1 MCSQYDTHRLIF
13 SPRVN
18 LTLYKNHEDASMR
31 KDVPAKWVSLVVL
44 AILNPSRLAAIGVEP
59 TPVVH
64 VGDAPQRRV
73 EVRSGDRVLF
83 QSPDEGLWSITTGWK
98 DGWPEGWRHAAVQGV
113 ERLGDWTIV
122 SGAIEVPQGRLE
134 LRDSYRVEGGL
145 VRGVRR
151 FTWTGKEPLPQCT
164 LSVRWLA
171 PGAKNAKP
179 LLPGICYYGNPMGAR
194 TGAGAV
200 AVHTGRPGEE
210 SIYEEHRY
218 AAPFASIEWSENGA
232 WRGAAMHTIPSM
244 LIDANRR
251 DQWWSLGLVA
261 RDAACEFV
269 ALSGP
274 CTSNGRHSVVKAL
287 QRRFIDYPDA
297 WINLRPGTIVEK
309 TFFLEAYPVARQG
322 SGFRTPLR
330 TAMEL
335 NPPWSLDGLPT
346 LDRIVRDKYR
356 FACSR
361 FRDRPNDPGFHMFPG
376 DGSEYVMG
384 WCGQAAAPGYAML
397 VLSNRLNDPKSR
409 DMAVRSLNFL
419 TTAPF
424 NDDGFLLRYSAGS
437 GKWSEQN
444 AVSQGQA
451 MENFA
456 RAILIARKQ
465 GGIDTKPW
473 EAFLQKACEIHAKR
487 ILRDDWRP
495 VSTNE
500 GFFVAPLCKGC
511 SLFGDEDFKRAAVK
525 AADHYAQRHL
535 DMTEPYWGGTLDA
548 QCEDKEGALAGFQ
561 AFLAVYEMTKEPR
574 YLQWAEHAMDVALTY
589 AVLWDIDMPP
599 GRLRDHGFKTRG
611 WTIVS
616 AQNQHLDVF
625 GVLYTP
631 EIWRMGDYLRRD
643 DLKRLAA
650 VMYRSCGQIIDPYG
664 SQGEQIQHTNFLQAG
679 DLSDP
684 SRARGGYAEH
694 WTVFWITAHFLNAAA
709 QFEEMGVDLDH
720 LEAR

>member
-1 MCSQYDTHRLIF
+1 M
-13 SPRVN
+13 
-18 LTLYKNHEDASMR
+18 K
-31 KDVPAKWVSLVVL
+31 KDVSVTWAALAVL
-44 AILNPSRLAAIGVEP
+44 ALFGFSSGAPAAAEP
-59 TPVVH
+59 GPAVR

-73 EVRSGDRVLF
+73 EALSGDRVLF
-83 QSPDEGLWSITTGWK
+83 QSPQEGLWSVAAGWK
-98 DGWPEGWRHAAVQGV
+98 DGWPDDWRHAQVKDVQKV
-113 ERLGDWTIV
+113 GDWTV
-122 SGAIEVPQGRLE
+122 VTGAIEMPQGRLE

-145 VRGVRR
+145 IRGVRR

-200 AVHTGRPGEE
+200 AVHTGKPGEE

-218 AAPFASIEWSENGA
+218 AAPFASIEWSGDGA
-232 WRGAAMHTIPSM
+232 WRGAALHTVPSM
-244 LIDANRR
+244 PIDANRR

-261 RDAACEFV
+261 RDGACELV
-269 ALSGP
+269 SLSGP
-274 CTSNGRHSVVKAL
+274 CASNGRHSVVKAF
-287 QRRFIDYPDA
+287 QGRFTDYPDT
-297 WINLRPGTIVEK
+297 WLNLRPGTIVEK
-309 TFFLEAYPVARQG
+309 TFFLEAYPVAKQG

-330 TAMEL
+330 TAMAL
-335 NPPWSLDGLPT
+335 NPPWSVDGLPT
-346 LDRIVRDKYR
+346 LEQIVRDKYR

-361 FRDRPNDPGFHMFPG
+361 FRDRPKDPGFHMFPG

-384 WCGQAAAPGYAML
+384 WCGQAAAPGYAL
-397 VLSNRLNDPKSR
+397 LALAKRLDDPKAR

-419 TTAPF
+419 ATASF
-424 NDDGFLLRYSAGS
+424 NEHGFLLRYSASS
-437 GKWSEQN
+437 GNWSEQN

-465 GGIDTKPW
+465 GGVDTKPW
-473 EAFLQKACEIHAKR
+473 EAFLQKACEVHADR

-500 GFFVAPLCKGC
+500 GFFVSPLCKGFA
-511 SLFGDEDFKRAAVK
+511 LFGDERFKRAAVK
-525 AADHYAQRHL
+525 AAEHYAQRHL

-548 QCEDKEGALAGFQ
+548 QCEDKEGAWAAFQ
-561 AFLAVYEMTKEPR
+561 AFLAVYELTKEPR
-574 YLQWAEHAMDVALTY
+574 YLQWAEHAMDAAITY
-589 AVLWDIDMPP
+589 TVLWDIDMPP
-599 GRLRDHGFKTRG
+599 GRLRDHGFQSRG

-625 GVLYTP
+625 GVISTP
-631 EIWRMGDYLRRD
+631 DIWRMGDYLRRE

-650 VMYRSCGQIIDPYG
+650 VMYRSCGQILDPWG
-664 SQGEQIQHTNFLQAG
+664 SQGEQMQHTNFIQSG
-679 DLSDP
+679 DMSDT
-684 SRARGGYAEH
+684 SRVRGGYAEH

-709 QFEEMGVDLDH
+709 QFEEMGVDLDRG
-720 LEAR
+720 EAK

>member
-1 MCSQYDTHRLIF
+1 MKENVS
-13 SPRVN
+13 
-18 LTLYKNHEDASMR
+18 
-31 KDVPAKWVSLVVL
+31 AKWVAFVVS
-44 AILNPSRLAAIGVEP
+44 AMVGFSSRAAVGAEP
-59 TPVVH
+59 APAVRVV
-64 VGDAPQRRV
+64 DAPQRRV
-73 EVRSGDRVLF
+73 EVRAGERVVF
-83 QSPDEGLWSITTGWK
+83 QSPEEGLWSVATAWK
-98 DGWPEGWRHAAVQGV
+98 DGWPEGWRHANVAGV
-113 ERLGDWTIV
+113 ERVGDWTIV
-122 SGAIEVPQGRLE
+122 TGAIELPQGKLE
-134 LRDSYRVEGGL
+134 LRDSYRTEGNL

-200 AVHTGRPGEE
+200 AVHTGKPGEE

-218 AAPFASIEWSENGA
+218 AAPFASIEWNEGDT

-244 LIDANRR
+244 PIDANQR

-261 RDAACEFV
+261 REDACELV
-269 ALSGP
+269 SLSGP
-274 CTSNGRHSVVKAL
+274 CASNGRHSVVKAF
-287 QRRFIDYPDA
+287 QGKFIDYPDT
-297 WINLRPGTIVEK
+297 WIHLRPGTIVEK
-309 TFFLEAYPVARQG
+309 TFLLEAYPVAKQG

-330 TAMEL
+330 TAMAL
-335 NPPWSLDGLPT
+335 YPAGDLTGLPT
-346 LDRIVRDKYR
+346 LDQILRDKYR

-361 FRDRPNDPGFHMFPG
+361 FRDRPQDPGFHMFPG

-384 WCGQAAAPGYAML
+384 WCGQAAAPGYALL
-397 VLSNRLNDPKSR
+397 VLDKRLGDPQAR
-409 DMAVRSLNFL
+409 DMAVRSLNL
-419 TTAPF
+419 LATTPF
-424 NDDGFLLRYSAGS
+424 NEHGFQLRYSAGS
-437 GKWSEQN
+437 GTWSEQN

-473 EAFLQKACEIHAKR
+473 EAFLQKACEVHAKR

-495 VSTNE
+495 GSTNE
-500 GFFVAPLCKGC
+500 GFFVSPLCKGYG
-511 SLFGDEDFKRAAVK
+511 LFGNEDFKRAAIK
-525 AADHYAQRHL
+525 AAEHYAKRHL

-548 QCEDKEGALAGFQ
+548 QCEDKEGAWAGFQ
-561 AFLAVYEMTKEPR
+561 AFLAVYELTKEPR
-574 YLQWAEHAMDVALTY
+574 YLAWAEHAMDVTLTY
-589 AVLWDIDMPP
+589 TVLWDIDMPP
-599 GRLRDHGFKTRG
+599 GRLRDYGFKTRG

-625 GVLYTP
+625 GVVSTP
-631 EIWRMGDYLRRD
+631 DIWRMGEYLRRD
-643 DLKRLAA
+643 DLKRIAA

-664 SQGEQIQHTNFLQAG
+664 SQGEQMQHTNFIQSG
-679 DLSDP
+679 DMSDT

-709 QFEEMGVDLDH
+709 QFEEMGIDLDRPGIH
-720 LEAR
+720 

>member
-1 MCSQYDTHRLIF
+1 MKRNVS
-13 SPRVN
+13 
-18 LTLYKNHEDASMR
+18 E
-31 KDVPAKWVSLVVL
+31 KWVALVVL
-44 AILNPSRLAAIGVEP
+44 TVFCLSSRAAVGAEP
-59 TPVVH
+59 VPVVQ
-64 VGDAPQRRV
+64 VGDAGQGRV

-83 QSPDEGLWSITTGWK
+83 QSPEEGLWSVATAWK
-98 DGWPEGWRHAAVQGV
+98 DGWPDAWRHAQVGEVQTA
-113 ERLGDWTIV
+113 GDWTV
-122 SGAIEVPQGRLE
+122 VTGAIELPQGKLE
-134 LRDSYRVEGGL
+134 LRDSYRVEGNL

-151 FTWTGKEPLPQCT
+151 FTWTGKGPLPQCT
-164 LSVRWLA
+164 LSVRWIA
-171 PGAKNAKP
+171 PGVKNAKP

-200 AVHTGRPGEE
+200 AVHTGKPGEE

-218 AAPFASIEWSENGA
+218 AAPFASIEWNEDDA
-232 WRGAAMHTIPSM
+232 WRGAAIHTVPSM

-251 DQWWSLGLVA
+251 DQWWSLGLVS
-261 RDAACEFV
+261 RDDACELV

-274 CTSNGRHSVVKAL
+274 CASNGRHSVVKAF
-287 QRRFIDYPDA
+287 QGKFIDYPDT
-297 WINLRPGTIVEK
+297 WIDLRPGTIIEK
-309 TFFLEAYPVARQG
+309 TFFLEAYPAAKQG
-322 SGFRTPLR
+322 SGFRTPLH

-346 LDRIVRDKYR
+346 YGEIIREKYR

-361 FRDRPNDPGFHMFPG
+361 FRDRPQNPGFHMFPG
-376 DGSEYVMG
+376 DGSDYVMG
-384 WCGQAAAPGYAML
+384 WCGQAAAPGYAL
-397 VLSNRLNDPKSR
+397 LALAKRLNDPKAR

-424 NDDGFLLRYSAGS
+424 NENGFLLRYTAGS
-437 GKWSEQN
+437 GNWSEQN

-473 EAFLQKACEIHAKR
+473 EAFLQKACEVHAKR
-487 ILRDDWRP
+487 ILQDDWRP
-495 VSTNE
+495 GSTNE
-500 GFFVAPLCKGC
+500 GFFVSPLCKGY
-511 SLFGDEDFKRAAVK
+511 SLFGNEDFKRAAIK
-525 AADHYAQRHL
+525 AAEHYAKRHL

-548 QCEDKEGALAGFQ
+548 QCEDKEGAWAGFQ

-574 YLQWAEHAMDVALTY
+574 YLEWAEHAMDVAITY
-589 AVLWDIDMPP
+589 TVLWDIDMPP
-599 GRLRDHGFKTRG
+599 GRLRDHDFKTRG

-625 GVLYTP
+625 GVMYTP
-631 EIWRMGDYLRRD
+631 EIWRMGGYLHRE

-650 VMYRSCGQIIDPYG
+650 VMYRSCGQIIDPFG
-664 SQGEQIQHTNFLQAG
+664 SQGEQMQHTNFIQSG
-679 DLSDP
+679 DMSDT

-709 QFEEMGVDLDH
+709 QFEEMGIDLDRW
-720 LEAR
+720 EARR

>member
-1 MCSQYDTHRLIF
+1 M
-13 SPRVN
+13 
-18 LTLYKNHEDASMR
+18 KNDAST
-31 KDVPAKWVSLVVL
+31 KWVALVVL
-44 AILNPSRLAAIGVEP
+44 AVFGFCVGAAVGVEP
-59 TPVVH
+59 APVVQ
-64 VGDAPQRRV
+64 VGDAPERRV

-83 QSPDEGLWSITTGWK
+83 QSPNEGLWSVATGWE
-98 DGWPEGWRHAAVQGV
+98 DGWPDGWRHANAVGV
-113 ERLGDWTIV
+113 ERVGDWTV
-122 SGAIEVPQGRLE
+122 VTGAIELPQGKLE
-134 LRDSYRVEGGL
+134 LRDSYRTEGNL

-164 LSVRWLA
+164 LSVRWIA
-171 PGAKNAKP
+171 PGAKDAKP

-200 AVHTGRPGEE
+200 AVHTGKPGEE
-210 SIYEEHRY
+210 SLYEEHRY
-218 AAPFASIEWSENGA
+218 AAPFASIEWSEDGA

-261 RDAACEFV
+261 REDACELV
-269 ALSGP
+269 SLSGP
-274 CTSNGRHSVVKAL
+274 CASNGRHSVVKAF
-287 QRRFIDYPDA
+287 QGKFIDYPDT
-297 WINLRPGTIVEK
+297 WVNLRPGTIVEK
-309 TFFLEAYPVARQG
+309 TFLLEAYPVAQQG
-322 SGFRTPLR
+322 SGFRAPLR
-330 TAMEL
+330 TAMAL
-335 NPPWSLDGLPT
+335 YPVGDLAGLPT
-346 LDRIVRDKYR
+346 LDQIVHDKYR

-361 FRDRPNDPGFHMFPG
+361 FRDRPKDPGFHMFPG

-384 WCGQAAAPGYAML
+384 WCGQAAAPGYAL
-397 VLSNRLNDPKSR
+397 LALSDRLGDPKSR

-424 NDDGFLLRYSAGS
+424 NENGFQLHYSAGS
-437 GKWSEQN
+437 GTWSEQN

-456 RAILIARKQ
+456 RAILTARRQ

-473 EAFLQKACEIHAKR
+473 EAFLQKACEVHAKR

-500 GFFVAPLCKGC
+500 GFFVSPLCKGYG
-511 SLFGDEDFKRAAVK
+511 LFGNEDFKRAAIK
-525 AADHYAQRHL
+525 AAGHYARRHL

-548 QCEDKEGALAGFQ
+548 QCEDKEGAWAAFQ
-561 AFLAVYEMTKEPR
+561 AFLAVYELTKEPR
-574 YLQWAEHAMDVALTY
+574 YLEWAEHAMDVSLTY
-589 AVLWDIDMPP
+589 TVLWDIDMPP

-631 EIWRMGDYLRRD
+631 EIWRMGEYLRRD

-664 SQGEQIQHTNFLQAG
+664 SQGEQMQHTNFIQSG
-679 DLSDP
+679 DMSDT
-684 SRARGGYAEH
+684 SRVRGGYAEH

-709 QFEEMGVDLDH
+709 QFEEMGIDLDR
-720 LEAR
+720 LGTARGSLSSRP

>member
-1 MCSQYDTHRLIF
+1 MKNRL
-13 SPRVN
+13 
-18 LTLYKNHEDASMR
+18 
-31 KDVPAKWVSLVVL
+31 AKWAALVGF
-44 AILNPSRLAAIGVEP
+44 AMFGFPSLAA
-59 TPVVH
+59 
-64 VGDAPQRRV
+64 VGAESVATVRVGGAPERRV
-73 EVRSGDRVLF
+73 EVRAGERVVF
-83 QSPDEGLWSITTGWK
+83 QSPEEGLWSVATAWK
-98 DGWPEGWRHAAVQGV
+98 DGWPDGWRHANVAGV
-113 ERLGDWTIV
+113 ERVGDWTIV
-122 SGAIEVPQGRLE
+122 TGAIELPQGKLE
-134 LRDSYRVEGGL
+134 LRDSYRTEGNL

-200 AVHTGRPGEE
+200 AVHTGKPGEE

-218 AAPFASIEWSENGA
+218 AAPFASIEWSENNA
-232 WRGAAMHTIPSM
+232 WRGAALHTIPSM

-261 RDAACEFV
+261 REDACELV
-269 ALSGP
+269 SLSGP
-274 CTSNGRHSVVKAL
+274 CASNGRHSVVKAF
-287 QRRFIDYPDA
+287 QGKFIDYPDT
-297 WINLRPGTIVEK
+297 WVNLRPGTIVEK
-309 TFFLEAYPVARQG
+309 TFLLEAYPVARQG

-330 TAMEL
+330 TAM
-335 NPPWSLDGLPT
+335 SLYPVGDLTGLPT
-346 LDRIVRDKYR
+346 LDQILRDKYR

-361 FRDRPNDPGFHMFPG
+361 FRDRPKDPGFHMFPG

-384 WCGQAAAPGYAML
+384 WCGQAAAPGYALL
-397 VLSNRLNDPKSR
+397 VLDKRLGDPKAR
-409 DMAVRSLNFL
+409 DMAVRSLNL
-419 TTAPF
+419 LATTPF
-424 NDDGFLLRYSAGS
+424 NEHGFQLRYSAGS
-437 GKWSEQN
+437 GTWSEQN

-473 EAFLQKACEIHAKR
+473 EAFLQKACEVHAKR

-495 VSTNE
+495 GSTNE
-500 GFFVAPLCKGC
+500 GFFVSPLCKGYG
-511 SLFGDEDFKRAAVK
+511 LFGNEDFKRAAIK
-525 AADHYAQRHL
+525 AAEHYAERHL

-548 QCEDKEGALAGFQ
+548 QCEDKEGAWAGFQ
-561 AFLAVYEMTKEPR
+561 AFLAVYELTKEPR
-574 YLQWAEHAMDVALTY
+574 YLAWAEHAMDVALTY
-589 AVLWDIDMPP
+589 TVLWDIDMPP
-599 GRLRDHGFKTRG
+599 GRLRDYGFKTRG

-625 GVLYTP
+625 GVVSTP
-631 EIWRMGDYLRRD
+631 DIWRMGEYLRRD
-643 DLKRLAA
+643 DLKRIAA

-664 SQGEQIQHTNFLQAG
+664 SQGEQMQHTNFIQSG
-679 DLSDP
+679 DMSDT

-694 WTVFWITAHFLNAAA
+694 WTVFWITAHFLNAGA
-709 QFEEMGVDLDH
+709 QFEEMGVDLD
-720 LEAR
+720 RPGTR

>member
-1 MCSQYDTHRLIF
+1 MKENVS
-13 SPRVN
+13 
-18 LTLYKNHEDASMR
+18 
-31 KDVPAKWVSLVVL
+31 AKWLAPTVL
-44 AILNPSRLAAIGVEP
+44 AMFGFLSGAAVGAEPS
-59 TPVVH
+59 PVVH
-64 VGDAPQRRV
+64 VGDAPARRV

-83 QSPDEGLWSITTGWK
+83 QSPEEGLWSVAVGWK
-98 DGWPEGWRHAAVQGV
+98 DGWPDAWRHANVTHLEKVA
-113 ERLGDWTIV
+113 DWTV
-122 SGAIEVPQGRLE
+122 VTGSIELPQGKLQ
-134 LRDSYRVEGGL
+134 LRDSYRTEGSL

-164 LSVRWLA
+164 LSVRWIA

-200 AVHTGRPGEE
+200 AVHTGKPGEE

-218 AAPFASIEWSENGA
+218 AAPFASIEWSENDI
-232 WRGAAMHTIPSM
+232 WRGAAMHTVPSM

-261 RDAACEFV
+261 GDESCELVVF
-269 ALSGP
+269 SGP
-274 CTSNGRHSVVKAL
+274 CASNGKHSVVKAF
-287 QRRFIDYPDA
+287 QGRFIDYPDT

-309 TFFLEAYPVARQG
+309 TFFLEAYPVAKQG

-335 NPPWSLDGLPT
+335 NPVGDCEGLPT
-346 LDRIVRDKYR
+346 FDQIIRDKYR

-361 FRDRPNDPGFHMFPG
+361 FRDRPKDPGFHMFPG

-384 WCGQAAAPGYAML
+384 WCGQAAAPGYALL
-397 VLSNRLNDPKSR
+397 VLAKRLDDPKSR
-409 DMAVRSLNFL
+409 DMAVRSLNL
-419 TTAPF
+419 LANAPF
-424 NDDGFLLRYSAGS
+424 NEHGFLLRYSAGS
-437 GKWSEQN
+437 GSWSEQN

-456 RAILIARKQ
+456 RAILIARKR
-465 GGIDTKPW
+465 GDIDTRPW
-473 EAFLQKACEIHAKR
+473 EAFLRKACEVHAQR
-487 ILRDDWRP
+487 VLRDDWRP
-495 VSTNE
+495 ASTNE
-500 GFFVAPLCKGC
+500 GFFVSPLCKGFT
-511 SLFGDEDFKRAAVK
+511 LFGDERFRRAAIK
-525 AADHYAQRHL
+525 AAEHYAGRHL

-548 QCEDKEGALAGFQ
+548 QCEDKEGAWAAFQ

-574 YLQWAEHAMDVALTY
+574 YLEWAEHAMDAALTY
-589 AVLWDIDMPP
+589 TVLWDIDMPP
-599 GRLRDHGFKTRG
+599 GRLRDHAFKTRG

-625 GVLYTP
+625 GVISTP

-643 DLKRLAA
+643 DLRRLAA
-650 VMYRSCGQIIDPYG
+650 VMYRSCGQIMDPYG
-664 SQGEQIQHTNFLQAG
+664 SQGEQMQHTNFIQSG
-679 DLSDP
+679 DMSDT
-684 SRARGGYAEH
+684 SRVRGGYAEH

-709 QFEEMGVDLDH
+709 QFDEMGIDLDH
-720 LEAR
+720 FGSSRGGPDSRP

>member
-1 MCSQYDTHRLIF
+1 MTMNRLMKCVASAIF
-13 SPRVN
+13 ALSSYV
-18 LTLYKNHEDASMR
+18 A
-31 KDVPAKWVSLVVL
+31 V
-44 AILNPSRLAAIGVEP
+44 AAEP
-59 TPVVH
+59 TPVIH
-64 VGDAPQRRV
+64 VGDDSGRRV
-73 EVRSGDRVLF
+73 EMRSGERVLF
-83 QSPDEGLWSITTGWK
+83 HSPQEGLWSVATGWK
-98 DGWPEGWRHAAVQGV
+98 DGWPEGWRHANVDHV
-113 ERLGDWTIV
+113 ENVADWTLV
-122 SGAIEVPQGRLE
+122 SGAIELPQGRLE
-134 LRDSYRVEGGL
+134 LRDSYRVEGNL

-164 LSVRWLA
+164 LSVRWIA

-200 AVHTGRPGEE
+200 AVHTGKPGEE

-218 AAPFASIEWSENGA
+218 AAPFASIEWSEQDA

-261 RDAACEFV
+261 RDEACELI

-274 CTSNGRHSVVKAL
+274 CASNGRHSVVKAF
-287 QRRFIDYPDA
+287 QGKFIDYPDA
-297 WINLRPGTIVEK
+297 WVNLRPGTIVEK
-309 TFFLEAYPVARQG
+309 TFFLDAYPVAKQG
-322 SGFRTPLR
+322 SGFRTPLQ
-330 TAMEL
+330 TAMKL
-335 NPPWSLDGLPT
+335 YPVGDLTGLPT
-346 LDRIVRDKYR
+346 LDRILRDKYR

-376 DGSEYVMG
+376 DGSDYVMG
-384 WCGQAAAPGYAML
+384 WCGQAAAPGYAL
-397 VLSNRLNDPKSR
+397 LALAKRLDDPKAR

-424 NDDGFLLRYSAGS
+424 NEHGFLLHYTAGS
-437 GKWSEQN
+437 GAWSEQN

-456 RAILIARKQ
+456 RAILIARKR
-465 GGIDTKPW
+465 GGVDPKPW
-473 EAFLQKACEIHAKR
+473 EAFLRKACEVHAQR
-487 ILRDDWRP
+487 ILRDDWHP

-500 GFFVAPLCKGC
+500 GFFVAPLCKGYG
-511 SLFGDEDFKRAAVK
+511 LFGNEDFKRAAIK
-525 AADHYAQRHL
+525 AAEHYAERHL

-548 QCEDKEGALAGFQ
+548 QCEDKEGAWAGFQ
-561 AFLAVYEMTKEPR
+561 AFLAAYELTKEPR
-574 YLQWAEHAMDVALTY
+574 YLAWAEHAMDVALTY
-589 AVLWDIDMPP
+589 TVLWDIDMPP

-625 GVLYTP
+625 GVISTP

-664 SQGEQIQHTNFLQAG
+664 SQGEQMQHTNFLQSG
-679 DLSDP
+679 DMADT

-694 WTVFWITAHFLNAAA
+694 WTVFWITAHFLNAGA
-709 QFEEMGVDLDH
+709 QFEEMGIDLDR
-720 LEAR
+720 LDNPTVRP